1 MATTDKAAVNHYP
14 AIFYMYEKVFGAESY
29 TAEVDT
35 LAKLGLISADR
46 LYEFFEAKIQGTSV
60 VSIVGQDLDNGKEC
74 KLRTLFKTISQQGYE
89 ETWAGL
95 TPNDTK
101 NKTGS
106 ICVGIINLIEN
117 TFDRLEIPQGPDG
130 YTPGKGVRF
139 QLSRKGKG
147 YGKHEKHVISREAL

>member
-1 MATTDKAAVNHYP
+1 
-14 AIFYMYEKVFGAESY
+14 MYEKVFGARSY
-29 TAEVDT
+29 TAEVDM

-46 LYEFFEAKIQGTSV
+46 LYEFFEAKLQGTSV
-60 VSIVGQDLDNGKEC
+60 VSIAGQDLDNGKEC
-74 KLRTLFKTISQQGYE
+74 KLRTLIINQRGYKE
-89 ETWAGL
+89 IWASL

-130 YTPGKGVRF
+130 YTPGKSVRF
-139 QLSRKGKG
+139 QLSSKGKG